1 MFAVIKTL
9 KPCQIRKVFFRI
21 QSIMV
26 QEQSRMTQI
35 AGSYLHGL
43 TKFTGSSVVLL
54 YFHAGTTCI
63 QDRAFC

>member
-9 KPCQIRKVFFRI
+9 KPCQIRKDFFRI

-35 AGSYLHGL
+35 AGSREYLHGVA
-43 TKFTGSSVVLL
+43 KFTGSSVVLL
-54 YFHAGTTCI
+54 
-63 QDRAFC
+63 